1 MAFFNNTNSS
11 LLYNSEILTSRN
23 LTCYTTRRNFD
34 HIESM
39 EGIYMVCNIFNTVL
53 ALIAVFANALIMLVI
68 WRSPPLYTPSFVLL
82 FNLALSDFG
91 VGALALPPFVI
102 KKFVEIQLFKI
113 DRGSEAWYSALAIY
127 CKSGLTADVF
137 GTLFA
142 VSSYFFLVAISMER
156 CLAIHLHLRYNQIVT
171 IRRTITASV
180 FLWLFATSL
189 VTFRLLL
196 DLRTVIKVFSFLV
209 LTIVI
214 VIYANV
220 KIAVTLRRH
229 TMQIRSQALPG
240 NFTSVGISKFKKSMI
255 TLCLIFFLFVIC
267 YVPFLITAIGYAS
280 YVPDYIYLALSAVS
294 TSIVYLNSA
303 LNPMVY
309 CMRIGEI
316 REGVRAAFGI
326 GSRRVANSCT
336 V

>member
-1 MAFFNNTNSS
+1 
-11 LLYNSEILTSRN
+11 
-23 LTCYTTRRNFD
+23 
-34 HIESM
+34 
-39 EGIYMVCNIFNTVL
+39 MVCNIFNTVL

-102 KKFVEIQLFKI
+102 KKF
-113 DRGSEAWYSALAIY
+113 
-127 CKSGLTADVF
+127 SGLTADVF

-240 NFTSVGISKFKKSMI
+240 DFTSVGISKFKKSMI

-267 YVPFLITAIGYAS
+267 YVPYIITAIVYAS

-294 TSIVYLNSA
+294 TSLVYLNSA

-316 REGVRAAFGI
+316 REGVR
-326 GSRRVANSCT
+326 
-336 V
+336 